1 MINRVT
7 LLGNC
12 AKDTESIDT
21 QGKPMARLRIATNS
35 QWRDSNGE
43 RHEQSEFHS
52 VVAFDKLAT
61 IAVQYCTQR
70 SGLSSLSAATGP
82 PLRPPGSLT
91 RSLREGPTAAPDP
104 GASTAPG
111 RQHRGAGQGLPRQA
125 RGTTSATQDHT
136 NRSLHSFR
144 GLPRLLRSAPSRTL
158 EWHSSRPRVQRKRAG
173 RSMLTREEGDSFSGI

>member
-1 MINRVT
+1 MPSS
-7 LLGNC
+7 L
-12 AKDTESIDT
+12 
-21 QGKPMARLRIATNS
+21 LRIIPTS
-35 QWRDSNGE
+35 KVRSI
-43 RHEQSEFHS
+43 QSFCGYGAAPPAS
-52 VVAFDKLAT
+52 RVVDA
-61 IAVQYCTQR
+61 IAAR
-70 SGLSSLSAATGP
+70 
-82 PLRPPGSLT
+82 R
-91 RSLREGPTAAPDP
+91 PTAAPDP

-173 RSMLTREEGDSFSGI
+173 RSMLTKEEGDSFSGI